1 VCDEGEFEDVSLTDD
16 VHFEEQDV
24 GATLPLQMQQNLHVW
39 CNFPNQQ
46 GCVELKD
53 DLCLNFL
60 TGVIEMVK

>member
-1 VCDEGEFEDVSLTDD
+1 
-16 VHFEEQDV
+16 
-24 GATLPLQMQQNLHVW
+24 MQQNLHVW

-46 GCVELKD
+46 ECVELKD